1 MGLFAVVFLG
11 FSFLNRKNPAVL
23 FWLLV
28 FFAGVFLALG
38 SHNPVYRW
46 IYSVTPL
53 LDLFRFPEKYFFLSA
68 FALIFLTG
76 HMFDDLIRAAAK
88 REIGIK
94 SIVTCLI
101 LMFSI
106 LGTAAVVQPN
116 HRPEI
121 PILLLMVFGFGYT
134 LFYFKQLKETW
145 FRAGVLVLIAVDLTA
160 SGSQVMPLMSRSFYE
175 QPPQLLERIEN
186 HKDPIRLYTGKME
199 NPLYK
204 GFPNEPGIRAGYLAA
219 KEHWY
224 PYWGMMHKVGYVNG
238 IPGLGLEL
246 ADHQLW
252 ENLVRRSSREQRLRM
267 LQRSNVTHW
276 IDGDRPTEFAQGRPV
291 IRPER
296 LKVLPGTLP
305 RAFLV
310 PRLRMEREPQLLNT
324 YYDESFDP
332 LKEVLL
338 SQPVEFEPTDHF
350 EGKVAELSYRPN
362 QVTVKTSQEGNG
374 FLVLMDSYFPG
385 WTVKV
390 DGQERPILRANYFY
404 RAVPLGPGAHT
415 LEFNYFPEG
424 FKQGLTISG
433 ITLVAGLAGWVL
445 WGRFSTR
452 SI

>member
-1 MGLFAVVFLG
+1 
-11 FSFLNRKNPAVL
+11 
-23 FWLLV
+23 
-28 FFAGVFLALG
+28 
-38 SHNPVYRW
+38 
-46 IYSVTPL
+46 
-53 LDLFRFPEKYFFLSA
+53 
-68 FALIFLTG
+68 
-76 HMFDDLIRAAAK
+76 
-88 REIGIK
+88 
-94 SIVTCLI
+94 
-101 LMFSI
+101 
-106 LGTAAVVQPN
+106 
-116 HRPEI
+116 
-121 PILLLMVFGFGYT
+121 
-134 LFYFKQLKETW
+134 
-145 FRAGVLVLIAVDLTA
+145 
-160 SGSQVMPLMSRSFYE
+160 
-175 QPPQLLERIEN
+175 
-186 HKDPIRLYTGKME
+186 
-199 NPLYK
+199 
-204 GFPNEPGIRAGYLAA
+204 
-219 KEHWY
+219 
-224 PYWGMMHKVGYVNG
+224 
-238 IPGLGLEL
+238 
-246 ADHQLW
+246 
-252 ENLVRRSSREQRLRM
+252 M